1 MQRVELS
8 PSLNVFS
15 GRNAAG
21 KTNLLESVYLLGIG
35 KSPKTVS
42 EREVIRFGESSAYVK
57 GEIVKSFSKHTIDL
71 SVDKAEKK
79 RVAIDGL
86 PIKKLGELMGVLGV
100 VYFSP
105 DELGLIKNS
114 PSVRRRFMDIALSQQ
129 SRAYYYTLG
138 KYSKSLM
145 QRNKLLKEG
154 GESLKLTLDIWDE
167 QLAKEGAFIVE
178 KRREFI
184 KGLSKIA
191 KEIHGEVSTGD
202 SLELD
207 YETLT
212 DGEGQEEIAKAI
224 LEQLKKNKER
234 DIYLGFTSV
243 GPHRDD
249 LAVLTNG
256 IDTKKFA
263 SQGQQR
269 TAALSLKLSE
279 LEMFKQAMGEYP
291 VLLLDDVLSEL
302 DPIRQ
307 EKLLNAT
314 KKVQT
319 LMTCTHLDVKLND
332 FAHFHVEGGERLDKI
347 IKRD

>member
-1 MQRVELS
+1 MS

-42 EREVIRFGESSAYVK
+42 EREVIRFNEPAAFVK
-57 GEIVKSFSKHTIDL
+57 GEIVKSFSRHTIDL
-71 SVDKAEKK
+71 SVDRSEKK

-105 DELGLIKNS
+105 DELGLIKDS

-129 SRAYYYTLG
+129 SKAYYYTLG

-154 GESLKLTLDIWDE
+154 GESMRQTLEIWDE
-167 QLAKEGAFIVE
+167 QLAKEGAFIIE
-178 KRREFI
+178 KRRNFI
-184 KGLSKIA
+184 SGLSEIA
-191 KEIHGEVSTGD
+191 RSIHEEVSTGD
-202 SLELD
+202 ELQLS

-212 DGEGQEEIAKAI
+212 EGDTQDEIARAI
-224 LEQLKKNKER
+224 LEQLQKNKER
-234 DIYLGFTSV
+234 DIYLGYTSV

-249 LAVLTNG
+249 IGVLTNG

-302 DPIRQ
+302 DEKRQ
-307 EKLLNAT
+307 EKLLEAT
-314 KKVQT
+314 RRVQT
-319 LMTCTHLDVKLND
+319 LMTCTHLDVKVD
-332 FAHFHVEGGERLDKI
+332 GITHFGVEGGERANKIYI
-347 IKRD
+347 IK